1 MIKRSKPA
9 SPGKRGK
16 DNAAKASDE
25 LINFVKT
32 GFEGQIPL
40 AYLTGITKK
49 YNKER
54 CLHEEDK
61 FIQRFVEGKK
71 YVSSNKLVEYL
82 QTSMTRVKGQALSD
96 ESVRRVYNNCS
107 NPEGK
112 LTLECILRMADESGV
127 AVSEKEARDMIR
139 KYGRRKQF
147 LSVDDC
153 LQLNDRRRKRT
164 ASKSKTPKKT
174 K

>member
-1 MIKRSKPA
+1 M
-9 SPGKRGK
+9 
-16 DNAAKASDE
+16 
-25 LINFVKT
+25 
-32 GFEGQIPL
+32 
-40 AYLTGITKK
+40 
-49 YNKER
+49 
-54 CLHEEDK
+54 
-61 FIQRFVEGKK
+61 EGKK